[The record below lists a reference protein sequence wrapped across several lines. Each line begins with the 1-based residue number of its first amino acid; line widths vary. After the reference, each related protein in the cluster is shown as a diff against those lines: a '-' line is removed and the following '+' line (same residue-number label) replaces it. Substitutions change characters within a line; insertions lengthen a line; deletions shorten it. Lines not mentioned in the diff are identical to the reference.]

1 MLGVEQGVGTGE
13 YLRHAVHGTDDLV
26 VGGAAGAR
34 DSDIDS
40 GALEV
45 LARVEER
52 LNCSTSRVGRV
63 VVVHEYAAFVGH
75 YPSEIETGGVDDGF
89 RQFDGGWSRVH
100 AVQAESG
107 VDVNGHF
114 KGHAVCDCGV
124 GQVGYVS
131 RAVDGDSDV
140 GMVGEGA

>member
-1 MLGVEQGVGTGE
+1 MPPALTTPDV
-13 YLRHAVHGTDDLV
+13 
-26 VGGAAGAR
+26 
-34 DSDIDS
+34 DS
-40 GALEV
+40 GALDI
-45 LARVEER
+45 LARVKKR
-52 LNCSTSRVGRV
+52 LEGRPRLRCRFVRVAQ
-63 VVVHEYAAFVGH
+63 EYAAFVGH